1 MDSWSTM
8 PEALGAS
15 TPTVFERRKTPL
27 QPPRTGFTS
36 PKRTQNL
43 YESTSSFTHLIAS
56 VP

>member
-15 TPTVFERRKTPL
+15 TPTVFERRKTPPH
-27 QPPRTGFTS
+27 PPRTGFTS

-43 YESTSSFTHLIAS
+43 YESTSSFTHLTAS